1 MVRQPSNADADGV
14 QELTLESVLT
24 PTDERCYPFIEAIAG
39 VNTDDPRAKQRL
51 LAIIADDAYPRI
63 HKALCCFG
71 RSPTYLD
78 SSFTTPLRIMYI
90 NKVADRATVAS
101 RAAWEAEDRTAA
113 EEAAREAGRVA
124 AEIDEIVEGL
134 KATGVR
140 DQAWTSAQSAQ
151 AAAHNAVLV
160 ANGSVQ
166 EYDSL
171 VPQVSRGTNTDADML
186 EYDCDTEESMPISD
200 VQPDLSETPMA
211 FDEVIAFLNSELEA
225 AGVGTCIRRNASKR
239 KVFRAILKNKKLLEE
254 PFRAHPSI
262 LPDLKYEYD
271 DFVPSVQDHIV
282 IVLKVMLLMFCLVVF
297 ATAGRPGILAFPQRN
312 AITQY
317 LEPLRL
323 MCSENVTHAVAVLAN
338 TVRPLFGS

>member
-24 PTDERCYPFIEAIAG
+24 PTDYPFIEAIAG

-51 LAIIADDAYPRI
+51 LAVIADDAYPRI

-151 AAAHNAVLV
+151 AAAHNAVLA

-171 VPQVSRGTNTDADML
+171 VPQVSRGTNTDAD
-186 EYDCDTEESMPISD
+186 
-200 VQPDLSETPMA
+200 
-211 FDEVIAFLNSELEA
+211 
-225 AGVGTCIRRNASKR
+225 
-239 KVFRAILKNKKLLEE
+239 LLE
-254 PFRAHPSI
+254 PGMKQTYI
-262 LPDLKYEYD
+262 LLTTSK
-271 DFVPSVQDHIV
+271 H
-282 IVLKVMLLMFCLVVF
+282 VLRRFQNSGQTCSFLAWIDAEGCRIAWSGRFDGFAVVES
-297 ATAGRPGILAFPQRN
+297 P
-312 AITQY
+312 AIQH
-317 LEPLRL
+317 R
-323 MCSENVTHAVAVLAN
+323 
-338 TVRPLFGS
+338 